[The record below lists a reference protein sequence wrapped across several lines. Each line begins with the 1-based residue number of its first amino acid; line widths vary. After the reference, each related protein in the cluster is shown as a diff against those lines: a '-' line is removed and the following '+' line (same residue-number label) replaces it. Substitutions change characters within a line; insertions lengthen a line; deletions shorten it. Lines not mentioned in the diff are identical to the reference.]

1 MESPELLSGISRLFR
16 GREILGQSV
25 ELEHEDGFT
34 VLTPSLLTMSE
45 MLAEYRAI
53 LITSRPWMGK
63 TVVSEQL
70 ENHLIRMREKLAHP
84 ENFGEY
90 IKRTPLEQHSPRDPI
105 LPEWWDSWQE
115 GHDRACW
122 IIDALDEG
130 HYREPNICDHLI
142 NKLRELNATALKRL
156 RLVMF
161 AREAE
166 LPSGVKEELSLLF
179 GKEFLY
185 AELLPLDKKNAIS
198 IVGGKEKLDLAIE
211 IIKRCS
217 LEDVAGIPA
226 ALRFICQQPKRA
238 DLSEVD
244 VWRGVLIQLL
254 KEHNKRRLERFTTEL
269 EHRFRAAAHIAV
281 IMTFANIIELG
292 DENTNY
298 RIPSVEDLISA
309 DQIPGGPNRQA
320 ARETIKTMMFL
331 RTSNGY
337 RFDQKSIQEWMCAFG
352 LENIPLGKLK
362 PLITD
367 ERGTLVP
374 QYKEIISLMFKTTK
388 QNEVQQWLIEQ
399 SSGLLACSDSTK
411 WSLTETIRV
420 LNYLEKAASES
431 PWKLYLFKNQ
441 HHELFATP
449 GIGSVLKKR
458 IKDSTKPKTVR
469 VLLID
474 IAKYVKAKEI
484 VPIAVN
490 ILKDPKEDEY
500 LRRSA
505 AAAICSLGTN
515 EQLKTLEDFVE
526 NSCPESRVEKDSIS
540 AIILELLQRN
550 LWTAPQAYNYAPE
563 TDDDIIDHTDIL
575 YSQLKQLMT
584 LDDARQIILKE
595 LPQFSSRSKGKSQL
609 LNLHRKGKT
618 SILFHAIEFLLKQD
632 TPRDNDLKIL
642 IPLADRFEKDSAF
655 QPLMNDFFTSL
666 SKSTKYRRHLYERSI
681 HRKSQG
687 SKRTWISRFIL
698 RHGDLGWLRDHSL
711 QFAEKDESIW
721 DDLLRLAYSQEISHR
736 ERLNIRKFVRQHK
749 PEIIKEFDKNRKKY
763 LHWQRQELEKQKLQ
777 EKKSIPQYSISES
790 VQQVFENNK
799 LDLKHRMWQLSWI
812 CFSDKYSKP
821 ENVSGQWEDLSE
833 ELQIKVLDIC
843 SRALKECKATPVPDG
858 KTYPASILYEASCFR
873 SVLLFQPGSL
883 QLSDMLI
890 RRWLPSVLVFSI
902 DQQNDVIDIC
912 SEADRCSTE
921 DVIFDFI
928 RREMRS
934 GSEHLVIAHNLQEK
948 HWSDRVAES
957 TASLIQDTNYNQKS
971 RAELLRILT
980 KNSAKHAQPVI
991 EEILKIQEDHTNAPS
1006 DLWKAALDC
1015 LLVTNEEKALPILKK
1030 DYENRGVQALIVAES
1045 LYERHWGP
1053 KVQVLKWTSDKLLDL
1068 VRMLFDSLPPPDKI
1082 PSSGFV
1088 TPKMELR
1095 HLRDEV
1101 VQRLIEY
1108 NDEAIK
1114 ILMKEQPSVRKL
1126 YLYNKAQKQIHE
1138 ILKPKPLPL
1147 RKVVHLLDDANYRII
1162 RNDNDLLEVLTE
1174 ELSKI
1179 EKDSSKH
1186 LPMLYKP
1193 AERGRDSKRRHEEAL
1208 QVYIHCRLYD
1218 RLPGKIL
1225 DLETQVKYRRRL
1237 DIRVIAPTVQNGK
1250 ATVVIEVKWS
1260 DNEEMSV
1267 SLYDQLGDKYLIQ
1280 EGLTHGIYLV
1290 GWNGKIC
1297 WKKRA
1302 GIHPQPKKCPTEL
1315 QQRLEEQTQRY
1326 SENQKNIKIIPI
1338 VFDLRWNP
1346 N

>member
-1 MESPELLSGISRLFR
+1 MESPEFLSGISRLFR

-25 ELEHEDGFT
+25 ELEQEDGFS
-34 VLTPSLLTMSE
+34 VPSRFLLTMSE

-70 ENHLIRMREKLAHP
+70 ENHLIRMREKLGHP

-90 IKRTPLEQHSPRDPI
+90 IKRTPFEQYSPRDPI
-105 LPEWWDSWQE
+105 LPEWWDPWQK

-122 IIDALDEG
+122 IIDALEEG
-130 HYREPNICDHLI
+130 HNREPNICDHLM
-142 NKLRELNATALKRL
+142 NKLRELNTTALKRL
-156 RLVMF
+156 HLVMF

-166 LPSGVKEELSLLF
+166 LPPGVKEGLDSLF
-179 GKEFLY
+179 GKEFLF
-185 AELLPLDKKNAIS
+185 AELLPLNKKNAIS
-198 IVGGKEKLDLAIE
+198 VVGGEEKLNHAIE

-226 ALRFICQQPKRA
+226 ALRFISQQPKGA
-238 DLSEVD
+238 DLSEID
-244 VWRGVLIQLL
+244 VWRGVLKQLL

-269 EHRFRAAAHIAV
+269 EHRFRAAIHIAV
-281 IMTFANIIELG
+281 VITFANIIELR

-298 RIPSVEDLISA
+298 RTPTVEDLISA
-309 DQIPGGPNRQA
+309 DQIPGGPNRQS
-320 ARETIKTMMFL
+320 AREAIKTMMFS

-337 RFDQKSIQEWMCAFG
+337 RFAQKNIQEWMCTFG

-367 ERGTLVP
+367 ERGALVP
-374 QYKEIISLMFKTTK
+374 QYKEIISLLFKTTK

-399 SSGLLACSDSTK
+399 SGGILASSDSSK
-411 WSLTETIRV
+411 WSLTETVRV
-420 LNYLEKAASES
+420 LDHLEKVASKS
-431 PWKLYLFKNQ
+431 PWMLYLFKNQ
-441 HHELFATP
+441 HYELFATP
-449 GIGSVLKKR
+449 GIGSVLKER
-458 IKDSTKPKTVR
+458 INDSTKPKTVR

-474 IAKYVKAKEI
+474 IAKNIRAKEI
-484 VPIAVN
+484 VPIVAN
-490 ILKDPKEDEY
+490 ILKDQKEDEY

-505 AAAICSLGTN
+505 AAAICSLGTD
-515 EQLKTLEDFVE
+515 EQLQTLKDFVE
-526 NSCPESRVEKDSIS
+526 NSRPKSRVEKDSIS

-550 LWTAPQAYNYAPE
+550 QWTVLQAYNYVPE
-563 TDDDIIDHTDIL
+563 TDDDIIDRTDLL
-575 YSQLKQLMT
+575 YSQLKRLMT
-584 LDDARQIILKE
+584 LDDAQQIILKG
-595 LPQFSSRSKGKSQL
+595 LPQLSSRRKRKSQF

-618 SILFHAIEFLLKQD
+618 SILFHAIELLLKQD

-642 IPLADRFEKDSAF
+642 IPLADKFEKNSGF
-655 QPLMNDFFTSL
+655 LQLMNDFSIAV
-666 SKSTKYRRHLYERSI
+666 SKSTKYRRYLYELGVQ
-681 HRKSQG
+681 RKSQR
-687 SKRTWISRFIL
+687 SKRTWISHFIL

-721 DDLLRLAYSQEISHR
+721 DDLLRLAYSQETSHR

-763 LHWQRQELEKQKLQ
+763 LHWQRRELEKQKLQ
-777 EKKSIPQYSISES
+777 EKKRIQYSISES
-790 VQQVFENNK
+790 VQQVLENNK
-799 LDLKHRMWQLSWI
+799 LDLKQRMWQLSWI

-858 KTYPASILYEASCFR
+858 KTYPVSILYEASCFR

-890 RRWLPSVLVFSI
+890 RRWLSSVLVFSI
-902 DQQNDVIDIC
+902 DQQNEVIDIC

-921 DVIFDFI
+921 DVTLDFI
-928 RREMRS
+928 RRDMRS

-980 KNSAKHAQPVI
+980 KNSARHAQPII
-991 EEILKIQEDHTNAPS
+991 EEILKIQEDHTNVPS

-1015 LLVTNEEKALPILKK
+1015 LLVTNEEKALPILRE
-1030 DYENRGVQALIVAES
+1030 DYENRGVQALIEAES

-1053 KVQVLKWTSDKLLDL
+1053 KVQVLDWTSDKLLDL

-1095 HLRDEV
+1095 HLRDKV
-1101 VQRLIEY
+1101 VQRIIEY

-1114 ILMKEQPSVRKL
+1114 ILMEEQPSVRKL
-1126 YLYNKAQKQIHE
+1126 YLYNKAQRQIQE

-1179 EKDSSKH
+1179 EKDSAKH

-1193 AERGRDSKRRHEEAL
+1193 AERGRNAKRRHEEAL

-1267 SLYDQLGDKYLIQ
+1267 GLSDQLGDNYLMQ
-1280 EGLTHGIYLV
+1280 EALTHGIYLV
-1290 GWNGKIC
+1290 GWNGKIY

-1302 GIHPQPKKCPTEL
+1302 GIHPKPKKCPTEL
-1315 QQRLEEQTQRY
+1315 QQRLEEQAQRY
-1326 SENQKNIKIIPI
+1326 SGTQKNIKIIPI